1 MTTHPF
7 PPDLS
12 PTPSALPSGL
22 ALRTNTLLASKI
34 REVSEEGAQ
43 MEGVLPLW
51 FGEGA
56 WPTDPIAV
64 DAAAE
69 ALRAGDHFYHS
80 NRGAP
85 SLRAAIARYLG
96 ALHGKPVPVERITVS
111 ASGMQGLAL
120 VAQALIT
127 PGDRVVTLRPAWP
140 NIAETF
146 RIAGAEIHFEG
157 LEPKDGHWS
166 LDMARLLSAVT
177 PDTRAVV
184 LNSPHNPTGWVMP
197 EADMKTLLDHC
208 RKQGTWIVSDDVYAR
223 LYRHGQVAPSF
234 RALAE
239 EGDRVISI
247 NSFSKAWSM
256 TGWRLGWIDAPE
268 ELGAPLSM
276 LTEFNMSCT
285 PGFVQAAGAAMLDR
299 GESAVATFR
308 ARLTE
313 AYTLTSKRLRVL
325 PGVDFIE
332 PDGAFYCFFKVEGM
346 TNSLATAKA
355 LLHVAQVGLAPGIAF
370 GEEGE
375 GSLRL
380 CYAQPVE
387 VLERAL
393 DRLAE
398 GLTLAVR

>member
-1 MTTHPF
+1 
-7 PPDLS
+7 
-12 PTPSALPSGL
+12 
-22 ALRTNTLLASKI
+22 
-34 REVSEEGAQ
+34 
-43 MEGVLPLW
+43 
-51 FGEGA
+51 
-56 WPTDPIAV
+56 
-64 DAAAE
+64 
-69 ALRAGDHFYHS
+69 
-80 NRGAP
+80 
-85 SLRAAIARYLG
+85 
-96 ALHGKPVPVERITVS
+96 
-111 ASGMQGLAL
+111 
-120 VAQALIT
+120 
-127 PGDRVVTLRPAWP
+127 VVTLRPAWP

-146 RIAGAEIHFEG
+146 RIAGAAIHFEG
-157 LEPKDGHWS
+157 LESQVGHWS
-166 LDMARLLSAVT
+166 LDMDRLLAAVT

-239 EGDRVISI
+239 AEDRVISV

-268 ELGAPLSM
+268 DLGAPLSM

-299 GESAVATFR
+299 GEDAVATFR
-308 ARLTE
+308 TRLTE
-313 AYTLTSKRLRVL
+313 AYALTSERLRTL
-325 PGVDFIE
+325 PGIDFVE

-346 TNSLATAKA
+346 ADSLATAKA

-375 GSLRL
+375 GYLRL

-387 VLERAL
+387 VLEKAL
-393 DRLAE
+393 ARLGE
-398 GLTLAVR
+398 GLTSATR

>member
-12 PTPSALPSGL
+12 PRHAPLPSGL
-22 ALRTNTLLASKI
+22 ALRTSTLSASKI

-43 MEGVLPLW
+43 MAGVLPLW

-64 DAAAE
+64 EAAAE

-85 SLRAAIARYLG
+85 PLRAAIAGYLS
-96 ALHGKPVPVERITVS
+96 ALHGRPVPVERITVS

-120 VAQALIT
+120 VAQALVT

-157 LEPKDGHWS
+157 LEPKEGRWS
-166 LDMARLLSAVT
+166 LDMTRLLAAVT

-197 EADMKTLLDHC
+197 EADMKTLLEHC
-208 RKQGTWIVSDDVYAR
+208 RKLGTWIVSDDVYAR
-223 LYRHGQVAPSF
+223 LYRHGQVAPAF
-234 RALAE
+234 PALAD
-239 EGDRVISI
+239 EGDRVISV

-256 TGWRLGWIDAPE
+256 TGWRLGWITAPE
-268 ELGAPLSM
+268 ELAAPLGM

-299 GESAVATFR
+299 GEAAVATFR
-308 ARLTE
+308 GRLTE
-313 AYTLTSKRLRVL
+313 AYALTSARLRAL
-325 PGVDFIE
+325 PGIDFLE

-346 TNSLATAKA
+346 GDSLATAKA
-355 LLHVAQVGLAPGIAF
+355 LLRVAQVGLAPGIAF

-375 GSLRL
+375 GYLRL

-393 DRLAE
+393 ARLGE
-398 GLTLAVR
+398 GLLTARR